1 MVEGADFQELIDE
14 FPVTVRWEA
23 SNLCPCIGA
32 DGGAQQTCTICL
44 GRGRWFSP
52 PSAPFIVGLV
62 SQSARNR
69 AVMASTM
76 GPGAVGASTLIVPCS
91 ALCYEGMNSGDRI
104 YDQMV
109 LDAHQVLMVPN
120 TRAAL
125 PAGFKDLRAWVRSS
139 DALSLV
145 EVAPPVP
152 DANRRIVTAV
162 PTSLTFNSPRA
173 YEAVKEFGSIRSF
186 GVGLPKR
193 WTLNLLDLSVR

>member
-1 MVEGADFQELIDE
+1 MEGMDFQELIDE

-23 SNLCPCIGA
+23 SNLCPCTGA
-32 DGGAQQTCTICL
+32 DGMADQSCVICL
-44 GRGRWFSP
+44 GKGRWFSP
-52 PSAPFIVGLV
+52 LSKPFEVGLI

-69 AVMASTM
+69 AAMANTM
-76 GPGAVGASTLIVPCS
+76 GPGATGSSVLIVPCS
-91 ALCYEGMNSGDRI
+91 AVCYAGMNSGDRI
-104 YDQMV
+104 YDQRV

-125 PAGFKDLRAWVRSS
+125 PAGFTKLRAWVKSS
-139 DALSLV
+139 DGLSLV

-152 DANRRIVTAV
+152 NDKRRITVAV
-162 PTSLTFNSPRA
+162 ATSFTFDAPRA

-186 GVGLPKR
+186 GTGLPKR